1 MWGVINFTSSLGGG
15 NARTSTENLT
25 EISMMDIDGDG
36 KVDQVIQDI
45 TGKIYW
51 KKNIIGTTGLLKKII
66 LPQGGTYEIEY
77 EGEYGTVDNPGFK
90 YVMSKVI
97 VSDGIGEILPEIN
110 IKNQNNNLEE
120 SAHKFI
126 AEYKYSNAYY
136 DRIEKDSYG
145 FNKVEEK
152 KSDGT
157 YQVSTYSTDDTEY
170 KYNLLGVLMKNQKY
184 SGIEYGDNNEL
195 LSEMSIEYDKSE
207 DVWVKPLVEKQ
218 EVFEKSSDSNCISYA
233 TEYEYDDDYNVI
245 KLSQL
250 ENDIEKINA
259 EFTYIDIDDKKIYG
273 LPETIIVKSPSG
285 EILRKRSGEYNDKG
299 LLTSLKQ
306 YYNDD
311 SELTSNI
318 EYDDFG
324 NTKITTLVQIDGL
337 GTVLRTAKNGVYY
350 HSGEG
355 RKELGWNVNG
365 QFVFDSKGRVIKEG
379 MTYFVGTGKDRSK
392 NLQRR

>member
-1 MWGVINFTSSLGGG
+1 M
-15 NARTSTENLT
+15 
-25 EISMMDIDGDG
+25 
-36 KVDQVIQDI
+36 
-45 TGKIYW
+45 
-51 KKNIIGTTGLLKKII
+51 LKKII

-170 KYNLLGVLMKNQKY
+170 KYNLLGVLIKNQKY
-184 SGIEYGDNNEL
+184 SGIEYGDNNDKL

-233 TEYEYDDDYNVI
+233 TEYEYDEKDRKVLITLPDDTKIVNKI
-245 KLSQL
+245 K
-250 ENDIEKINA
+250 IEKGLIVS
-259 EFTYIDIDDKKIYG
+259 ETIDQKIYNADNWTQFY
-273 LPETIIVKSPSG
+273 L
-285 EILRKRSGEYNDKG
+285 EIM
-299 LLTSLKQ
+299 
-306 YYNDD
+306 
-311 SELTSNI
+311 
-318 EYDDFG
+318 
-324 NTKITTLVQIDGL
+324 
-337 GTVLRTAKNGVYY
+337 
-350 HSGEG
+350 G
-355 RKELGWNVNG
+355 R
-365 QFVFDSKGRVIKEG
+365 
-379 MTYFVGTGKDRSK
+379 
-392 NLQRR
+392 

>member
-51 KKNIIGTTGLLKKII
+51 KKNITEKTGLLKKII

-170 KYNLLGVLMKNQKY
+170 KYNLLGVLIKNQKY
-184 SGIEYGDNNEL
+184 SGIEYGDNNDKL

-218 EVFEKSSDSNCISYA
+218 KVFEKSATQITGHVIQFCCDFKLLEEKRLRSVPEFVSNVFTC
-233 TEYEYDDDYNVI
+233 YNKKIVI
-245 KLSQL
+245 K
-250 ENDIEKINA
+250 
-259 EFTYIDIDDKKIYG
+259 F
-273 LPETIIVKSPSG
+273 
-285 EILRKRSGEYNDKG
+285 KG
-299 LLTSLKQ
+299 
-306 YYNDD
+306 
-311 SELTSNI
+311 
-318 EYDDFG
+318 
-324 NTKITTLVQIDGL
+324 
-337 GTVLRTAKNGVYY
+337 
-350 HSGEG
+350 
-355 RKELGWNVNG
+355 
-365 QFVFDSKGRVIKEG
+365 
-379 MTYFVGTGKDRSK
+379 
-392 NLQRR
+392 